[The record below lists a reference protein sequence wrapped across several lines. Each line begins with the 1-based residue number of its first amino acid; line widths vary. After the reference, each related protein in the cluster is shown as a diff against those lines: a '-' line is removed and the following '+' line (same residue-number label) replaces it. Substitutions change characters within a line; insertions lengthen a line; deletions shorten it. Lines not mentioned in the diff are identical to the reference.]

1 MELMAHR
8 GASGIAP
15 ENTLAAFRICLE
27 YEPEWIELDV
37 HCTADGE
44 IVVMHD
50 STVDR
55 TTDGSGAISAL
66 TLAEIKQ
73 LDAGS
78 WKGEKFAGERVP
90 TLQEVV
96 ELVGKKARLDVEIK
110 SGTDTNYV
118 AQRVIEILE
127 AADVLSQSMISSFDV
142 AAIKAA
148 QALSRKPALAL
159 ITSRAED
166 LRIARNEGFG
176 WLNLHHAQATA
187 DVIQQAR
194 AAGISVCVWTINEL
208 KRWEEFKAKGAAIFC
223 TDMAHLAPRRDLR

>member
-1 MELMAHR
+1 M
-8 GASGIAP
+8 
-15 ENTLAAFRICLE
+15 
-27 YEPEWIELDV
+27 
-37 HCTADGE
+37 
-44 IVVMHD
+44 
-50 STVDR
+50 
-55 TTDGSGAISAL
+55 
-66 TLAEIKQ
+66 
-73 LDAGS
+73 
-78 WKGEKFAGERVP
+78 P

-127 AADVLSQSMISSFDV
+127 AADVLSQSMISSFDM
-142 AAIKAA
+142 AALKAA

-166 LRIARNEGFG
+166 LRIVQAEGFR

-194 AAGISVCVWTINEL
+194 EAGISVCVWTINEL
-208 KRWEEFKAKGAAIFC
+208 ERWDEFKAKGAAIFC

>member
-166 LRIARNEGFG
+166 LGIARDEGCG
-176 WLNLHHAQATA
+176 WLNLHHTQATA